1 MTVPLSEKFESPLDE
16 VSMELEQAAVRGVGI
31 DDELAV
37 GESSV
42 EVDGVQVG
50 TILSL
55 SPFMTSNGWCM
66 LARSAG
72 FC

>member
-1 MTVPLSEKFESPLDE
+1 
-16 VSMELEQAAVRGVGI
+16 MELEQAAVRGVGI